1 MQNLEP
7 DPDLLNQKIRDK
19 IHHLEDSYTSW
30 SLRIAAGVCLGKK
43 DFCGLEIKIISAEEQ
58 TVPLLS
64 LLGKKRKKRKKM
76 VVLERR

>member
-19 IHHLEDSYTSW
+19 IHDLEDSYTSW

-43 DFCGLEIKIISAEEQ
+43 DFCGLEIKIISAEE
-58 TVPLLS
+58 
-64 LLGKKRKKRKKM
+64 
-76 VVLERR
+76 